1 MAVLSV
7 NNCVMSVAYNK
18 RIFFFNYMDQQR
30 TDRIC
35 KVENRLLWGGTGVK
49 QNKQETSVEA
59 WG

>member
-18 RIFFFNYMDQQR
+18 KIFKNYMVQQR
-30 TDRIC
+30 TDRIS
-35 KVENRLLWGGTGVK
+35 KMENRLLWGGRGVK
-49 QNKQETSVEA
+49 QNKQETSIEA

>member
-18 RIFFFNYMDQQR
+18 KILKNYMVQQR
-30 TDRIC
+30 TDRIS
-35 KVENRLLWGGTGVK
+35 KMENRLLWGGRGVK
-49 QNKQETSVEA
+49 QNKQETSMEA